1 MVGSTIYNK
10 LKNTDC
16 KIVVKTKKQLDLTDE
31 KKVYNF
37 FKKNSFDYVYI
48 CAAKVGGVLANKN
61 SPVDFF
67 VINQKIQLNIINSA
81 FKNGIKN
88 LIFLGSSCIYP
99 ANYTNIK
106 EKDLLKD
113 KLDVNNDGY
122 ALSKITGVKLC
133 EFYMRQFPKKK
144 LKYISLMPC
153 NLFGPNDNFDKTNS
167 HVLAAL
173 IRKIFEA
180 KKNNKK
186 YIEIWGNGKPRREFM
201 HVDEVADASIYF
213 MNLSLNKFRK
223 YCSGYSHINIGYGK
237 DISII
242 ELAKLITKYFNFK
255 TKFKFNRNKPN
266 GVLYKKLNV
275 NLMKKFGFKPKREFK
290 KSLKVYIDEIIKEK
304 KLI

>member
-1 MVGSTIYNK
+1 MVGSAIYRK

-16 KIVVKTKKQLDLTDE
+16 KIIVKTKKQLDLTDE
-31 KKVYNF
+31 KKVFNF
-37 FKKNSFDYVYI
+37 FQKNSFDYVYI

-99 ANYTNIK
+99 ANYTNLK

-113 KLDVNNDGY
+113 KLDINNDGY

-153 NLFGPNDNFDKTNS
+153 NLFGPNDNFDKNNS

-173 IRKIFEA
+173 IKKIFEA

-186 YIEIWGNGKPRREFM
+186 YVEIWGNGKPRREFM
-201 HVDEVADASIYF
+201 HVDELADASIYF
-213 MNLSLNKFRK
+213 MNLSLNKFNK
-223 YCSGYSHINIGYGK
+223 YCSDYSHINIGYGK

-242 ELAKLITKYFNFK
+242 ELSKLITKYFNFK
-255 TKFKFNRNKPN
+255 TKYKLNQNKPN
-266 GVLYKKLNV
+266 GVFYKKLNV

-290 KSLKVYIDEIIKEK
+290 TSLKVYIDEIIKEK